1 MVTVESFMKQKCR
14 NVEPDDSDSFRLAVD
29 YGGWQV
35 RYYHYYS
42 MFNYIYHYYSIFNYI
57 SFNSCDMSVVP
68 HTVSI
73 LKKCNRKSR

>member
-1 MVTVESFMKQKCR
+1 MVTVESFMKQKCH

-35 RYYHYYS
+35 RYYYYYS
-42 MFNYIYHYYSIFNYI
+42 MFTYI

-73 LKKCNRKSR
+73 LKKYNQKSR

>member
-1 MVTVESFMKQKCR
+1 MVSVESFMKQKCH

-29 YGGWQV
+29 YGGWLV
-35 RYYHYYS
+35 R
-42 MFNYIYHYYSIFNYI
+42 NYHYYSIRNYI